1 MSPKSRLLA
10 SLELCYDNRL
20 NNAGNSLF
28 GRNADI
34 QLKLATFD
42 SDDKVTFLDLKLL
55 RGNIYNLTNE
65 AIAYINGKINWR
77 AAISDHRR
85 VDIPEIPLAAIREIV
100 INSFAH
106 ANYEISNEIEIN
118 VHPGKIVIY
127 NPGAFPDELTPY
139 DFIHNNLASYKR
151 NKLLLDVLF
160 RCKNVEKSGS
170 GFQRVDNLCKE
181 SKIKWTFRK
190 EAYGFYFEFIRPN
203 VLINVPLNVPITD
216 NEEEI
221 LSMLKENCRLTKAEM
236 AASIGKSERTVQ
248 RVLAS
253 LTEKG
258 LIIRE
263 GSNKSGYWKV
273 R

>member
-10 SLELCYDNRL
+10 SLELCHDNRL

-34 QLKLATFD
+34 QLKLATFAA
-42 SDDKVTFLDLKLL
+42 DDKVTFLDLKLL

-236 AASIGKSERTVQ
+236 EASIGKSERTVQ